1 MPSSLTT
8 FLLVAP
14 GLVSLKAC
22 REATISE
29 STDNAGVI
37 VRPPILYLGALIV
50 LIVLRW
56 FWPAPILASANLAL
70 YLGLG
75 LGALALGLGLWA
87 VVSMR
92 LAGTNVDPNKAATAI
107 VTAGPFRYTR
117 NPIYVGFAFLFLG
130 FTIGLNSWWGLGVLV
145 PLLAVMHLGVI
156 LREERYLARKFGD
169 QYVQYRSRV
178 ARYIG

>member
-1 MPSSLTT
+1 MQGGQHLRIDRQ
-8 FLLVAP
+8 
-14 GLVSLKAC
+14 C
-22 REATISE
+22 RRR
-29 STDNAGVI
+29 
-37 VRPPILYLGALIV
+37 RPPALLYLGGLIV

-70 YLGLG
+70 YLGVA
-75 LGALALGLGLWA
+75 LGAISLRLGLWA

-92 LAGTNVDPNKAATAI
+92 MAGTNVDPNKEAMAI
-107 VTAGPFRYTR
+107 VTTGPFRYTR
-117 NPIYVGFAFLFLG
+117 NPIYVGLALLLLG

-145 PLLAVMHLGVI
+145 PLLAVMHVGVI